1 MTTKISEKETPEEID
16 RAFQLFDQQG
26 NDEITFENLK
36 RIAVELGETMTD
48 DELKLMIF
56 EANKTDKYI
65 IVINN
70 FNLKLNIRNIIINI

>member
-16 RAFQLFDQQG
+16 RAFQLFDQQS

-36 RIAVELGETMTD
+36 RIALELGETMTD

-56 EANKTDKYI
+56 EANKTDK
-65 IVINN
+65 
-70 FNLKLNIRNIIINI
+70 